1 MRERVT
7 FFSHESRHL
16 GCTSTH
22 NNTLHVLHE
31 NNWAPD
37 LLSVLPSKEQNTRL
51 PIRR

>member
-7 FFSHESRHL
+7 FFSHEGRHL
-16 GCTSTH
+16 GCTH
-22 NNTLHVLHE
+22 NNTLQVLHE

-37 LLSVLPSKEQNTRL
+37 LLSGLPSQGQNTRL